1 MKPVYHQSKNFNATN
16 TKRNS
21 GTNWDGN
28 RKIFFRK
35 ILSSCVNSVSFSEPQ
50 CLRRHC
56 MSVAVGAQPA
66 SLNLSNLLFCWL
78 LLIAAAGLQVSTPL
92 PAPAATPTA
101 AAPTTLDQKPIADM
115 VHTRD
120 AHMLSVWQTVG
131 NKTLYFHRI
140 PLSEILL
147 FVIVLDDAAL
157 SYHSL
162 RCGCF

>member
-1 MKPVYHQSKNFNATN
+1 
-16 TKRNS
+16 
-21 GTNWDGN
+21 
-28 RKIFFRK
+28 
-35 ILSSCVNSVSFSEPQ
+35 
-50 CLRRHC
+50 

-120 AHMLSVWQTVG
+120 AHMLSV
-131 NKTLYFHRI
+131 
-140 PLSEILL
+140 
-147 FVIVLDDAAL
+147 
-157 SYHSL
+157 
-162 RCGCF
+162 